1 MFKTS
6 KNIKY
11 QCDHKDVVAKNLG
24 KGTHYIIN
32 KRIKDEI
39 FSFFMNKVRRTIL
52 ESAKNT
58 VILHAKSNI
67 FKMKKTFK
75 GLFTVAIIAICALTI
90 SSCSNK
96 KFNVEGQITNA
107 ADSVL
112 YFENVGLEGI
122 TILDSMKLSDKGDFS
137 FSEEGPSAP
146 EFYRLRI
153 YDQIINVSIDS
164 TETVTI
170 KAQYPQMATNYEV
183 SGSDN
188 CQKIKELALRQI
200 SLHKWAMAIQEN
212 TALSVDEAND
222 SIMKIIDIYKQ
233 DIKANYIFKEPMKA
247 YSYFA
252 LFQTLGNWLLF
263 NPRNN
268 KEDIKVFAAVAT
280 SWDTYYPHA
289 ERGQNLHNIAIE
301 GMKNMRITEGAR
313 EQAIDASKIE
323 EAGVLDIALQDNH
336 GQVRHLTDLKGKVVL
351 LDFHIFATNE
361 SPARIL
367 LLRELYNKYAPQ
379 GFEIYQ
385 VSLDPDEHFWKQQ
398 TAALPW
404 ISVRDE
410 DGINSQRIMLYNIQS
425 VPDYFIIDR
434 GNNLI
439 KRAEQM
445 KDLEAEIKKL
455 L

>member
-1 MFKTS
+1 ME
-6 KNIKY
+6 
-11 QCDHKDVVAKNLG
+11 C
-24 KGTHYIIN
+24 
-32 KRIKDEI
+32 
-39 FSFFMNKVRRTIL
+39 
-52 ESAKNT
+52 AKNT

-67 FKMKKTFK
+67 FKMRKTLK
-75 GLFTVAIIAICALTI
+75 GLFSVAIIGICAFHTT
-90 SSCSNK
+90 SCSNN
-96 KFNVEGQITNA
+96 KFKVEGQISNA
-107 ADSVL
+107 TDSVL

-122 TILDSMKLSDKGDFS
+122 SILDSVRLSDKGDFS
-137 FSEEGPSAP
+137 FSEEGPTAP

-153 YDQIINVSIDS
+153 SDQIINVSIDS

-170 KAQYPQMATNYEV
+170 KAQYPQMATQYKV
-183 SGSDN
+183 SGSEN
-188 CQKIKELALRQI
+188 CEKIKELSLKQIALHQQ
-200 SLHKWAMAIQEN
+200 AMAIQEN
-212 TALSVDEAND
+212 TALGVDEAND
-222 SIMKIIDIYKQ
+222 SILKIIDAYKE
-233 DIKANYIFKEPMKA
+233 DVKTNYIFKEPMKA

-263 NPRNN
+263 NPRSN
-268 KEDIKVFAAVAT
+268 KDDIKVFAAVAT

-301 GMKNMRITEGAR
+301 GMKNVRITEGVQ
-313 EQAIDASKIE
+313 EQTIDASKIE
-323 EAGVLDIALQDNH
+323 EAGVLDIALKDNH

-367 LLRELYNKYAPQ
+367 LLRELYNKFASQ

-410 DGINSQRIMLYNIQS
+410 DGINSQRIMMYNIQA

-434 GNNLI
+434 GNNLV

-445 KDLEAEIKKL
+445 KDLEAEIRKL

>member
-1 MFKTS
+1 MNHICKVAA
-6 KNIKY
+6 
-11 QCDHKDVVAKNLG
+11 VVLA
-24 KGTHYIIN
+24 
-32 KRIKDEI
+32 
-39 FSFFMNKVRRTIL
+39 
-52 ESAKNT
+52 A
-58 VILHAKSNI
+58 
-67 FKMKKTFK
+67 
-75 GLFTVAIIAICALTI
+75 VAAA
-90 SSCSNK
+90 SCSSNK
-96 KFNVEGQITNA
+96 FKVEGQIANA

-122 TILDSMKLSDKGDFS
+122 NVIDSVKLSDNGNFS
-137 FSEEGPSAP
+137 FSDEAPVAP

-153 YDQIINVSIDS
+153 ADQIINVSIDS

-170 KAQYPQMATNYEV
+170 KAQYPQMATQYEV
-183 SGSDN
+183 SGSEN
-188 CQKIKELALRQI
+188 CLKIKELALKQI
-200 SLHKWAMAIQEN
+200 DLHKRAMAIQEN
-212 TALSVDEAND
+212 TALGVDEAND
-222 SIMKIIDIYKQ
+222 SILKIIDAYKE
-233 DIKANYIFKEPMKA
+233 DVKTNYIFKEPMKA

-263 NPRNN
+263 NPRSN
-268 KEDIKVFAAVAT
+268 KDDIKVFAAVAT

-313 EQAIDASKIE
+313 EQTIDASKVE

-351 LDFHIFATNE
+351 LDFHIFAMDE

-367 LLRELYNKYAPQ
+367 LLRELYNKYAAQ

-434 GNNLI
+434 NNNLV